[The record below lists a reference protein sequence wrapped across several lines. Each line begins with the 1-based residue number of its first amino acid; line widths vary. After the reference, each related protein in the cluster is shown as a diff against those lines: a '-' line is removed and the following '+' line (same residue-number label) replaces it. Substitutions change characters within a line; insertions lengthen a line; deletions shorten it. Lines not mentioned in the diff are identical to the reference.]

1 MTDQSSNAHSHSQ
14 SHITVEDL
22 QTLTTHLERSRSDE
36 RQVLEID
43 SRLQREVTSAV
54 SNARK
59 AEEVRAAT
67 GLELRMASS
76 EREELT
82 HKLNEV
88 EMENEVLRVKLRNLE
103 DRETEEGLDDV
114 LDNMEADEL
123 SQGMAVARTNADRA
137 QRETEEQDD
146 AIAV

>member
-1 MTDQSSNAHSHSQ
+1 M
-14 SHITVEDL
+14 
-22 QTLTTHLERSRSDE
+22 
-36 RQVLEID
+36 EID

-54 SNARK
+54 SNAQK
-59 AEEVRAAT
+59 AEEIRAAT

-114 LDNMEADEL
+114 LDSMEADEL

-137 QRETEEQDD
+137 QRETEDQDD
-146 AIAV
+146 AIAA